1 MSEMGT
7 EGLRPFDRDALP
19 KGDDSPAAVGLST
32 GVDAVFDERY
42 KLPFHGLAYLGALT
56 NDFEW
61 LGHKFI
67 IRTLT
72 ADEELAVPLL
82 IREWENTV
90 GAQRAYV
97 MAVAALCTVTID
109 DSALPT
115 PIAEEPGYAWA
126 FQKFNYAKARWFHY
140 TFDKIYEQYL
150 VMEDQVRKVLDELGK
165 ASGQAAQTPGW
176 SESSDTS
183 NDEDS

>member
-1 MSEMGT
+1 MSETGT
-7 EGLRPFDRDALP
+7 EGLKPFDRDALP
-19 KGDDSPAAVGLST
+19 ASEGAPATLGTST
-32 GVDAVFDERY
+32 GVDAMFDERC
-42 KLPFHGLAYLGALT
+42 KMPFHGLAYLGALT

-61 LGHKFI
+61 LGHKFV

-82 IREWENTV
+82 IREWEGTV

-109 DSALPT
+109 NDALPT
-115 PIAEEPGYAWA
+115 PVTDEPGYAWA
-126 FQKFNYAKARWFHY
+126 YQKFNYAKARWFRY
-140 TFDKIYEQYL
+140 TFDKIYEEYL
-150 VMEDQVRKVLDELGK
+150 VMEDQVRKVLDEMGK

-176 SESSDTS
+176 NESSDTS
-183 NDEDS
+183 TGEDS